1 MPGWAWCPDG
11 GSTFTLPR
19 LVGIGPALRLLLAGE
34 TIDAARAQAI
44 GLVDEVVDVAE
55 LDDEVAALAGRLT
68 AGATSS
74 VRAIKRLVRC
84 QRDRRARAGAGRR
97 GGGTAP
103 GARRARSSAGGW
115 RRSPRGSRPA
125 PRERD
130 RAVRAGIF
138 RPDLLAGRVALVTGG
153 GTGIGLGIA
162 SCLAAAGATVA
173 IASRKPE
180 HLEPAAAELRGR
192 GARVSTVETNVREPE
207 AVARMVERVTA
218 EHGRL
223 DILVNNAA
231 GNFYAPSAGL
241 SPNAWRAVVETDLY
255 GSFYCAQAVY
265 PVMKAQG
272 GGRIV
277 SISMTLHY
285 RGWPL
290 MAHATAAKAGVDA
303 LTRTLALEWA
313 PDRITVNAVAPGPIP
328 TEGVKK
334 RVHPAR
340 RPRARRLPDGRVR
353 HPRHPARTLGHA
365 RRTSGQ
371 MVTFLAGPAGEW
383 ITGAIFVVDGGSWLA
398 GGRP

>member
-1 MPGWAWCPDG
+1 MSAP
-11 GSTFTLPR
+11 
-19 LVGIGPALRLLLAGE
+19 VAG
-34 TIDAARAQAI
+34 
-44 GLVDEVVDVAE
+44 V
-55 LDDEVAALAGRLT
+55 
-68 AGATSS
+68 
-74 VRAIKRLVRC
+74 
-84 QRDRRARAGAGRR
+84 
-97 GGGTAP
+97 
-103 GARRARSSAGGW
+103 
-115 RRSPRGSRPA
+115 
-125 PRERD
+125 
-130 RAVRAGIF
+130 F
-138 RPDLLAGRVALVTGG
+138 RPDLLDGRVAVVTGG

-162 SCLAAAGATVA
+162 TCLAAAGATVA

-180 HLEPAAAELRGR
+180 HLESAAAGLRER
-192 GARVSTVETNVREPE
+192 GARVTTVEANVREPE
-207 AVARMVERVTA
+207 AVARMVERVTEA
-218 EHGRL
+218 HGRI

-231 GNFYAPSAGL
+231 GNFYAPSATL

-255 GSFYCAQAVY
+255 GTFYCAQAVH

-334 RVHPAR
+334 AFTP
-340 RPRARRLPDGRVR
+340 PDGRAPDLFR
-353 HPRHPARTLGHA
+353 MDEYATHAIPLG
-365 RRTSGQ
+365 RWGTPEDVGQ

-383 ITGAIFVVDGGSWLA
+383 ITGAVFVVDGGNWLA
-398 GGRP
+398 GGRS